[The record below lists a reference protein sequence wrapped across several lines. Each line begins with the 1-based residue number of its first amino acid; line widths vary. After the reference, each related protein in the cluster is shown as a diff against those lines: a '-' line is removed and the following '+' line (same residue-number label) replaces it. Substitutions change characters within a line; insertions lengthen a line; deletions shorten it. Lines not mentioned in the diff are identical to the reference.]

1 MKEYMLDENG
11 FLVPRELWNEAHEV
25 GKSPPTVGTGRKK
38 KPIVPCPVCGIHIT
52 QRGLERHIRAAHPNA
67 TQSAVTKVDQVPSS
81 RNSAISKK
89 PLVECTICG
98 QRVRD
103 DRLAR
108 HMRKVH
114 AEQMMP
120 TPTDNAESSDP
131 ATPPKHVEQAFIQSH
146 DEPMD
151 GGKYLGHME
160 REWDGKFGS
169 LPLYD
174 DHNDEADADS
184 PVKASSV

>member
-1 MKEYMLDENG
+1 L
-11 FLVPRELWNEAHEV
+11 
-25 GKSPPTVGTGRKK
+25 
-38 KPIVPCPVCGIHIT
+38 
-52 QRGLERHIRAAHPNA
+52 
-67 TQSAVTKVDQVPSS
+67 SAVALLTL
-81 RNSAISKK
+81 RCRSA
-89 PLVECTICG
+89 T
-98 QRVRD
+98 
-103 DRLAR
+103 A
-108 HMRKVH
+108 
-114 AEQMMP
+114 AEQVCLTTFACTP